1 MKYCPKCGNSHKK
14 PGIYCGRSCANSRVW
29 SVETQARRSA
39 SIRRYNDSRSSTDR
53 QLHINATQSTR
64 IRIMLAKPFEDMP
77 YPSKR
82 KRVILE
88 QDGKCLLCGLMEW
101 MGQSLRLELDH
112 INGDRTD
119 NRRENLQAI
128 CPNCHSQTPNWRGKT
143 TELKWKEIERLLKYK
158 RMLGG

>member
-1 MKYCPKCGNSHKK
+1 MKQCPKCNTLHDK
-14 PGIYCGRSCANSRVW
+14 PGTYCSRSCANSKVW
-29 SVETQARRSA
+29 SAETQAKRSA
-39 SIRRYNDSRSSTDR
+39 SIRRYNDSRSSVDR
-53 QLHINATQSTR
+53 QAHIDATQSTR
-64 IRIMLAKPFEDMP
+64 IRVMLAKPFDDMP

-88 QDGKCLLCGLMEW
+88 QDGKCFCCNLSEW

-112 INGDRTD
+112 INGDHAD

-143 TELKWKEIERLLKYK
+143 TELKWKEIERLLVYK
-158 RMLGG
+158 RLLDS

>member
-1 MKYCPKCGNSHKK
+1 
-14 PGIYCGRSCANSRVW
+14 
-29 SVETQARRSA
+29 
-39 SIRRYNDSRSSTDR
+39 
-53 QLHINATQSTR
+53 
-64 IRIMLAKPFEDMP
+64 MLAKPFEDMP